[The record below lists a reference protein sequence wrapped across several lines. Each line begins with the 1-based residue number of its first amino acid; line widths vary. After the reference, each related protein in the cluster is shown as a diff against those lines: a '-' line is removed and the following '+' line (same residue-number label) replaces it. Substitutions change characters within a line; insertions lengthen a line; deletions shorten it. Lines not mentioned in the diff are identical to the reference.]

1 MTSKERKDMKDEFK
15 WDLSLMFKT
24 KEDFEKELASVKPML
39 PALNE
44 FRGKLGDESGES
56 LAKFLELSYAME
68 RKLDRLGTYAGH
80 LYDQDMRDAEAR
92 SMKDRVTS
100 VAVEMSS
107 ETSWMAPEVMAI
119 PDAALEKIRA
129 AECMRPYVRA
139 LEMLLHVKP
148 HTLSESEE
156 KIMSLADDAL
166 LCAYKSFGSLSNA
179 DMKFPMVKGAD
190 GKEEVELTHGNFIQ
204 LMRSFDRGVRRGA
217 FEAMYDTY
225 EKVKNTMT
233 SLIDGQVRS
242 QVFNARARHY
252 GSALEASLF
261 ADCVPVDVYNS
272 LIDAV
277 HESFP
282 AYYKYVAL
290 RKRCLGLEGA
300 LDMYDQYVPIVAD
313 FNPTVPYEQAQEW
326 VREAV
331 KPLGAAY
338 CKMIEEALTSKWI
351 DVYENRGKRSGAYS
365 GGCYDS
371 APYVLLN
378 YSGTVS
384 SAFTLAHELGHSMHT
399 QLSKINQPYQ
409 YANYKIFVAEVA
421 STVNECLLF
430 EYLMKKARAEHDTKM
445 QAFLLNQKCDDFKAT
460 VFRQVMFAEFEKL
473 IHERVEAGDALT
485 PDALQDMYYD
495 LNKQYFGPD
504 VVADRRIALEWA
516 RIPHFYYNFYVYKYA
531 TSLCVAEK
539 VVLDIVSGKEGAVE
553 RYLRFLSAGCT
564 MDPLDLLKTHLGV
577 DLTKT
582 DCVREAIANFSKT
595 VDELSTLL

>member
-1 MTSKERKDMKDEFK
+1 MNDEFK
-15 WDLSLMFKT
+15 WDLSLIFKT

-44 FRGKLGDESGES
+44 FRGKLADESGES
-56 LAKFLELSYAME
+56 LAKFFELSYAME

-119 PDAALEKIRA
+119 PDATLAKIRA

-166 LCAYKSFGSLSNA
+166 LCAYKTFGSLSNA
-179 DMKFPMVKGAD
+179 DMKFPMVKAAD

-204 LMRSFDRGVRRGA
+204 LMRSFDRDVRRGA

-313 FNPTVPYEQAQEW
+313 FNPTVPYEQAQQW

-430 EYLMKKARAEHDTKM
+430 EYLMKKARDEHDTKM

-473 IHERVEAGDALT
+473 IHQRVEAGDALT

-553 RYLRFLSAGCT
+553 HYLSFLSAGCT
-564 MDPLDLLKTHLGV
+564 LDPLELLKTHLGV

-582 DCVREAIANFSKT
+582 DCVCEAIANFSKT
-595 VDELSTLL
+595 VDELSALL